1 MTSRRGD
8 VLALTLQNNT
18 SSTIAICATSI
29 VAFARVKITNL
40 GMLHLRSGKAAA
52 ISQSMNQQEEF
63 MDRIYRALGFVAAL
77 GTSGLMFAL
86 TLA

>member
-1 MTSRRGD
+1 
-8 VLALTLQNNT
+8 
-18 SSTIAICATSI
+18 
-29 VAFARVKITNL
+29 
-40 GMLHLRSGKAAA
+40 MLHLRSGKAAA

-63 MDRIYRALGFVAAL
+63 MDRIYRALGFAAAL